1 MWPQEPGGKEALGRP
16 QASDDD
22 DDDDDEG
29 DDQSDS
35 SSKDDDDEDAH
46 GTALEGYISFFYESI
61 NHHFMIFIISNI
73 QAGSIL
79 LADTHANM
87 FPFAH
92 KDAKLYTISTSG

>member
-1 MWPQEPGGKEALGRP
+1 
-16 QASDDD
+16 
-22 DDDDDEG
+22 
-29 DDQSDS
+29 
-35 SSKDDDDEDAH
+35 
-46 GTALEGYISFFYESI
+46 
-61 NHHFMIFIISNI
+61 MIFIISNI